1 MYDSKSTEL
10 ATLSTTED
18 SGERVLLPL
27 STFGAPAT
35 LQLSHK
41 RQGQVVRGTY
51 RHPLLL
57 LILLALAQHRLN
69 RGRRQVHRSD
79 NKGRG

>member
-1 MYDSKSTEL
+1 
-10 ATLSTTED
+10 
-18 SGERVLLPL
+18 
-27 STFGAPAT
+27 
-35 LQLSHK
+35 
-41 RQGQVVRGTY
+41 VRGTY